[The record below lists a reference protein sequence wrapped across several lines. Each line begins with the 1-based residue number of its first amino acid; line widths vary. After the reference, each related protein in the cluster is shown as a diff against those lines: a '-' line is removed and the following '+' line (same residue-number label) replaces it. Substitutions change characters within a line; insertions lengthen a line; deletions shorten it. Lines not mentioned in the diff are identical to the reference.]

1 LLLRAVELIDFR
13 NYAAL
18 DLEVSPG
25 VTVLIGANGQGKTN
39 LLEAIAYLATLSSF
53 RGATDDVLV
62 RAGADTSIV
71 RAEAERDRRNLLIE
85 TEIRRVGR
93 NRTLVNRQ
101 PLQRTRDLLGALR
114 VSVFAPDDLELVK
127 GTPGLRRRFVDD
139 LAVSVDPN
147 LDARRSEVDRVLRQ
161 RNALLKQCK
170 GHLDADAAVTL
181 EVWDT
186 KLASAGEALGR
197 MRAELV
203 AQVAPFLD
211 DAYAALS
218 GRAGA
223 AVTSD
228 ATIRYAPSW
237 SVDGLAAALAA
248 ARHDDLRR
256 GVTTVGPHR
265 DEIDLFLGGEP
276 ARTHAS
282 QGEQRSF
289 ALALRLAGHRLVTD
303 ATSSAPILLL
313 DDVFSE
319 LDASRRTSL
328 LANLPAGQTLMT
340 TAADVPAGARP
351 DLVLRV
357 ARGTIE
363 A

>member
-1 LLLRAVELIDFR
+1 MLLRSIELVDFR

-18 DLEVSPG
+18 DLQVSPG

-53 RGATDDVLV
+53 RGAADDVLI
-62 RAGADTSIV
+62 RAGAATSVI

-85 TEIRRVGR
+85 TEIRRAGR

-101 PLQRTRDLLGALR
+101 PLQRSRDLLGALR

-139 LAVSVDPN
+139 LAIAVDPH
-147 LDARRSEVDRVLRQ
+147 LDARRTEVDRVLRQ

-170 GHLDADAAVTL
+170 GRLDADAAVTL
-181 EVWDT
+181 DVWDT
-186 KLASAGEALGR
+186 KLAAAGEALGR
-197 MRAELV
+197 LRADLV
-203 AQVAPFLD
+203 GQIAPFLD
-211 DAYAALS
+211 DAYAALA
-218 GRAGA
+218 GRGRD
-223 AVTSD
+223 VT
-228 ATIRYAPSW
+228 IGYAPSW
-237 SVDGLAAALAA
+237 AVDGLATALTA
-248 ARHDDLRR
+248 ARDDDLRR

-265 DEIDLFLGGEP
+265 DEIDLLLGGDP

-289 ALALRLAGHRLVTD
+289 ALALRLAGHRLVTN

-319 LDASRRTSL
+319 LDASRRSAL
-328 LANLPAGQTLMT
+328 LANLPEGQTLMT
-340 TAADVPAGARP
+340 TAADVPAGTNP

-357 ARGTIE
+357 VQGTLE
-363 A
+363 Q